1 LYDATVG
8 ARETLPAEITE
19 GRGLARVIPAASGN
33 GFNEDEKMAD
43 EQAGPPAL
51 HIAIDSTSAA
61 IVAMPVGV
69 LALSTAAQL
78 RDTLMVCMGA
88 QPPAVIVDLTRL
100 HVHAQSLLSIFAV
113 VAGRS
118 AEWTGTELVLV
129 SGSPA
134 GRPNVRTAALSRFV
148 RVFPSQRAAQI
159 AVARTAGRREL
170 RARRLEAVP
179 TAVPEA
185 RRFIRSGCQ
194 QWRCGV
200 ADDAESVGAELV
212 GTTVRYDRTAPTVRL
227 ELRPHLLTVSVA
239 GRNPGLTLPAR
250 ETGDVAPER
259 AYGMRIIDALA
270 SGWGSVPGP
279 GGKTVWATLLTA

>member
-1 LYDATVG
+1 
-8 ARETLPAEITE
+8 
-19 GRGLARVIPAASGN
+19 
-33 GFNEDEKMAD
+33 MAG

-51 HIAIDSTSAA
+51 HIAIDSTGAA

-69 LALSTAAQL
+69 LALSTAVQL
-78 RDTLMVCMGA
+78 RDTLLVCMGG

-100 HVHAQSLLSIFAV
+100 HVQAPSLLTIFAV
-113 VAGRS
+113 VARRS

-134 GRPNVRTAALSRFV
+134 ADRPNVRTAALSRFV
-148 RVFPSQRAAQI
+148 RVFPSQRAARI

-194 QWRCGV
+194 QWRCSV

-212 GTTVRYDRTAPTVRL
+212 GTTVRYGRTAPTVRL

-239 GRNPGLTLPAR
+239 GRNPDLTLPAP

-279 GGKTVWATLLTA
+279 GGTTVWATLLTA